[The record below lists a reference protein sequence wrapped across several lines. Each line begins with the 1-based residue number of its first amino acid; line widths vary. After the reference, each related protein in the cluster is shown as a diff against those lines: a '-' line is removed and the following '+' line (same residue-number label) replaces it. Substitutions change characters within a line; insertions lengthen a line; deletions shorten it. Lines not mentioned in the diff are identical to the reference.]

1 MRAVI
6 GETQKKTS
14 MRKIFGSTSMLNL
27 LYLPVILLFAMFLVY
42 PFFNGMQIS
51 FTNWNGYSQTYK
63 YIGLRNYTRMFTDHD
78 MLTVIY
84 NTIIY
89 GCGSTVLQNI
99 FGLFFAILLKRGD
112 KFSSAARTIIY
123 LPAIVSPLIMGYIWY
138 FIFQLNGGAL
148 NDVITLFHGG
158 AINLLADSTA
168 SVWILTGINSFQ
180 FVGVS
185 MIVYLAGLKNI
196 PSEYMEAAAIDGAS
210 AFQSFRNVT
219 LPMLAPSI
227 TISVVLNLIGGLKL
241 YDVIVA
247 LTGGGPGYSTCSLS
261 TMMYQLYFGREDA
274 GLATALGALMF
285 AMIAL
290 ISIASLVVL
299 RKRETANES

>member
-1 MRAVI
+1 
-6 GETQKKTS
+6 
-14 MRKIFGSTSMLNL
+14 MLNL